1 MHVCMYVCMYV
12 HVSIYNMYS
21 VHVCIFVY
29 YSTSLLHV
37 EQIQNYWVWLEGE
50 HSKYEEKQID
60 SLVIQTFNCIVY
72 ILFCTA
78 VFM

>member
-1 MHVCMYVCMYV
+1 MYVCMYICMYV
-12 HVSIYNMYS
+12 CIY
-21 VHVCIFVY
+21 VCIFVY

-50 HSKYEEKQID
+50 HTKYEEKQID

-72 ILFCTA
+72 ILFCTT